1 MTTQEFLKGAL
12 SKAASTATRLVPQ
25 IKPAVAVA
33 KGVMNEVSKTPPV
46 QPVQV
51 LKTAANMAVN
61 TNPAVAVAKSLYTPT
76 AAGAKSA
83 VSSLATAMKPAQAAP
98 VAGPVYNG
106 PVQNARPPVATQN
119 PSPAIRPP
127 VPANPPGQ
135 SALSTPGA
143 GFTSTDP
150 TIRAQVE
157 AMSRSAAQPT
167 APIRPPV
174 VSTPDIK
181 SLSMAAVSNNDR
193 LAQIKALN
201 DAYTRS
207 LQLSPEEEAK
217 QQQLD
222 AISQRQALLRQS
234 YNEGD
239 SNIRNQAIPMQFV
252 TGQQAALQRQY
263 TNQQEGIA
271 AESLPLKDQLA
282 LLQQR
287 RAANQA
293 AAKANL
299 DFEQA
304 QYKTEQEKSKPVEV
318 GGSLIQYD
326 PNTGTYKTLFSKP
339 QEVAKPE
346 IREANGVIYERQND
360 GTWKSVAGSPKT
372 DTQQPEVKTINGQS
386 AQWDAGSNSWVPV
399 SLPVA
404 TSPEKTQKAQEVL
417 SLAQDLLNSSS
428 LGNAVGPISSKFPT
442 FSGDTADFEAKT
454 NRLKSLLTLENL
466 GLLKGAMSDKD
477 LELLSS
483 AASALSTGMSEQG
496 FKTELQNIVNKMN
509 GVISGGAAGQSVE
522 SYAQSKGFS
531 AQEVQGLRS
540 RGRTDEQIRQLIDSQ
555 GFNNAATVQAKNGS
569 TLVSKNPNPTKI
581 IRTGSGTYDF
591 SNYAT
596 DPNWGNAVK
605 SHLSKI
611 PNTTDPAQLTSYIK
625 SQAPNSPITGEMV
638 LNSARKFGV
647 DPKIILAIAKQEANY
662 ATLGRAART
671 FNPGNVGNVDSGSNV
686 NWGSWQAGLDAL
698 ARNISRRSL
707 A

>member
-1 MTTQEFLKGAL
+1 MTTQDFLKGAIRT
-12 SKAASTATRLVPQ
+12 ASNYIPQ
-25 IKPAVAVA
+25 IKPAIAVA
-33 KGVMNEVSKTPPV
+33 KGVMNEVKKAPPV
-46 QPVQV
+46 QPAQV
-51 LKTAANMAVN
+51 VKTAANMALN
-61 TNPAVAVAKSLYTPT
+61 TNPTVAVAKTMLNT
-76 AAGAKSA
+76 A
-83 VSSLATAMKPAQAAP
+83 KPAITALTTPQTPARP
-98 VAGPVYNG
+98 PQGPTYAGPATSA
-106 PVQNARPPVATQN
+106 PVQNRAPSPIVQAPQPVAPMRPPVQTVSPQQN
-119 PSPAIRPP
+119 
-127 VPANPPGQ
+127 N
-135 SALSTPGA
+135 
-143 GFTSTDP
+143 GFTSQDP
-150 TIRAQVE
+150 NIRAQVE
-157 AMSRSAAQPT
+157 AMSRAAEGVKTLQQEPSPQAQEDQMMSIASVT
-167 APIRPPV
+167 NR
-174 VSTPDIK
+174 
-181 SLSMAAVSNNDR
+181 NN
-193 LAQIKALN
+193 QIKALQ
-201 DAYTRS
+201 DAYLKS
-207 LQLSPEEEAK
+207 LEVSPEEEAK

-222 AISQRQALLRQS
+222 AISQRQALLRQN
-234 YNEGD
+234 YNQGD
-239 SNIRNQAIPMQFV
+239 ENIRTQSIPMQFV

-304 QYKTEQEKSKPVEV
+304 QYKTEQEQSKPVEV

-326 PNTGTYKTLFSKP
+326 PATGTYKTLFSKP
-339 QEVAKPE
+339 QEAAKPE
-346 IREANGVIYERQND
+346 IREANGIIYERQND

-404 TSPEKTQKAQEVL
+404 TSPEKTQKAQEVM

-428 LGNAVGPISSKFPT
+428 LGSAVGPISSKFPT

-531 AQEVQGLRS
+531 AQEVQGLRN

-605 SHLSKI
+605 THLSKI